1 MLDDLSLFVS
11 VVDHGSFTRAAV
23 ARAIPA
29 ATLSRRIKALEETL
43 GVQLL
48 HRNAHGLTATDSG
61 QRYYDRC
68 CPLLTELTQIT
79 DRLDDELHAMRGP
92 IRVLAPVNMANTW
105 LRAAW
110 LRMME
115 RFPEVHLDLHLS
127 NRNQDLMGQPFD
139 LAVRAG
145 PQSDSSFVC
154 RRIAQIRTV
163 TVATPR
169 YLARHGTPRHPND
182 LMAHRLLVAAPIT
195 RWTFR
200 PLDDRGQPQEGPVV
214 ELEVSGAFAADEWGL
229 VAAACLADQGILLVP
244 LAQVFEPLQSGT
256 LVPALPGWR
265 SQDREAYLIWPNRA
279 FVPARV
285 RALIE
290 TIVEG
295 VGDEVTRTQPPLRA
309 PF

>member
-1 MLDDLSLFVS
+1 MLDDLSLFVA
-11 VVDHGSFTRAAV
+11 VIDHGSFARAAA
-23 ARAIPA
+23 ARGMPA
-29 ATLSRRIKALEETL
+29 ATLSRRIKVLEETL

-61 QRYYDRC
+61 QRYYERC

-115 RFPEVHLDLHLS
+115 RFPEVRLDLHLS

-154 RRIAQIRTV
+154 RRIARIRTV

-169 YLARHGTPRHPND
+169 YLQQHGTPDHPD
-182 LMAHRLLVAAPIT
+182 HLTAHRLLVASPIT
-195 RWTFR
+195 RWMFR
-200 PLDDRGQPQEGPVV
+200 PLGDDGEPKDVPAI
-214 ELEVSGAFAADEWGL
+214 ELEVSGALAVDEWSL
-229 VAAACLADQGILLVP
+229 VTSACLADQGILLVP
-244 LAQVFEPLQSGT
+244 LAQVYEPLQRGD
-256 LVPALPGWR
+256 LVSALPGWR
-265 SQDREAYLIWPNRA
+265 SQDREAYLVWPNRE

-285 RALIE
+285 RVLIE
-290 TIVEG
+290 TIA
-295 VGDEVTRTQPPLRA
+295 EVTGEEALRTQPPLQA
-309 PF
+309 PM